1 MVFPFGVSV
10 GDFIAGINFIL
21 DCVKAVDDARGA
33 TTSYQQL
40 ISTLDAIST
49 ALTAV
54 DDLDLQTLPASQ
66 QQAIKAAANES
77 RRCMNSFL
85 RRIDRYG
92 SLKIVSTPARW
103 SLTSMKVG
111 LKKINWS
118 LNMKD
123 DVSRFQANVIVHLN
137 SLQILLSTL
146 QM

>member
-1 MVFPFGVSV
+1 MVFPIGVSV

-21 DCVKAVDDARGA
+21 NCVKAIDDARGA

-54 DDLDLQTLPASQ
+54 DGLDLQILPTSQ
-66 QQAIKAAANES
+66 QQAIKVAANES
-77 RRCMNSFL
+77 RRSMNSFL

-92 SLKIVSTPARW
+92 SLKTVSTPARW

-123 DVSRFQANVIVHLN
+123 DVSRFQANVMVHLN